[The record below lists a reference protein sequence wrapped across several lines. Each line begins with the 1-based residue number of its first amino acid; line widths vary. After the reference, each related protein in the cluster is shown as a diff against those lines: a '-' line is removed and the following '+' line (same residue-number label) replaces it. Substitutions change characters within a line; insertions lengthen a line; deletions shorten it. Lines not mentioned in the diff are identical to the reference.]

1 MPRLSVQ
8 ELITP
13 ILICAFS
20 FASNAAESIGLA
32 MAKGSFQVD
41 NSQVYGNTT
50 LLEGATI
57 QTEKS
62 SSRLQLNNGTRMDLA
77 ENSRARIFDKHATLE
92 RGQGE
97 VESHSNY
104 QMEARTL
111 RISPA
116 GTKSIARVKL
126 AGEKQVLVAAVN
138 GPVRVF
144 NQIGLLVANMPAGA
158 ALLFT
163 PQAGQASTFQM
174 SG

>member
-1 MPRLSVQ
+1 MPGQEGRSPAAQPGAGGYFGNPLALCSTTAHNTGSSVPSAKGDDMPRLSVQ

-57 QTEKS
+57 QTEKA

-77 ENSRARIFDKHATLE
+77 ENSRARIF
-92 RGQGE
+92 
-97 VESHSNY
+97 
-104 QMEARTL
+104 
-111 RISPA
+111 
-116 GTKSIARVKL
+116 
-126 AGEKQVLVAAVN
+126 
-138 GPVRVF
+138 
-144 NQIGLLVANMPAGA
+144 
-158 ALLFT
+158 
-163 PQAGQASTFQM
+163 
-174 SG
+174 